1 MRTPQGR
8 SQGREK
14 ARAARGEA
22 WGRSED
28 PRKSQQG
35 DEGPSESKEGPG
47 GPGRV
52 LGR

>member
-1 MRTPQGR
+1 MRTPQGG
-8 SQGREK
+8 SQGREE
-14 ARAARGEA
+14 ARAARGEV
-22 WGRSED
+22 WGPSED

-35 DEGPSESKEGPG
+35 DQGSRESTEGPG